1 MLSTP
6 DISNVRFTHAGFWV
20 EDLDKMA
27 DFYQRVFKMHRSD
40 HGKIDAH
47 GLQAELAFLTGDPE
61 EHHQLVFLA
70 GKPRDLPFNVINQI
84 SFRVGELSDLR
95 AYWHFLQAEPNASDI
110 YAFSHGNAWS
120 LYFHDPEGNRCEI
133 YLDTP
138 WYVEQPFRAE
148 LDLTLSDEEILELTR
163 KEIAKFPSAKPIS
176 VWQKEVADR
185 LGLEDWATSDSA
197 KD

>member
-6 DISNVRFTHAGFWV
+6 DISSVRFTHAGFWV

-47 GLQAELAFLTGDPE
+47 GLRAELAFLTGDPE

-70 GKPRDLPFNVINQI
+70 GKPKGLPFNVINQI

-95 AYWHFLQAEPNASDI
+95 AYFA
-110 YAFSHGNAWS
+110 
-120 LYFHDPEGNRCEI
+120 
-133 YLDTP
+133 
-138 WYVEQPFRAE
+138 
-148 LDLTLSDEEILELTR
+148 
-163 KEIAKFPSAKPIS
+163 
-176 VWQKEVADR
+176 
-185 LGLEDWATSDSA
+185 
-197 KD
+197 